1 LIIKLQDMTSSQKLL
16 NIAIIEDVE
25 DIRVNLKEYLE
36 SMDDIGSVLAVGS
49 MEEFFERG
57 NIKNPPDV
65 VLNDIGL
72 PGMDGIE
79 GIKTI
84 RNLFPD
90 TDIIMLT
97 VFSDSEKIFK
107 SICAGATGY
116 ALKGTPMPE
125 IHKAIQEIKAG
136 GSYMS
141 PSIARKVMNHFIPE
155 KKYKTEG
162 LTPKEKQI
170 VEALTEGL
178 SYKLIAD
185 KLGMSMDTVRFH
197 IKNIYRKLHVNSKA
211 EVITKAYRGEI

>member
-1 LIIKLQDMTSSQKLL
+1 MSTSKKL
-16 NIAIIEDVE
+16 NITIIEDVE
-25 DIRVNLKEYLE
+25 DIRINLKEYLE
-36 SMDDIGSVLAVGS
+36 GMDDVASVLAVDS
-49 MEEFFERG
+49 MEAFFEQG
-57 NIKNPPDV
+57 NIKHPPDV

-72 PGMDGIE
+72 PGMNGIE
-79 GIKTI
+79 GIKMI
-84 RNLFPD
+84 RTLFPD

-97 VFSDSEKIFK
+97 VFSDSDKIFQ

-125 IHKAIQEIKAG
+125 IYKAILEIKAG

-141 PSIARKVMNHFIPE
+141 PSIARKVMNYFIPE

-185 KLGMSMDTVRFH
+185 KLSMSMDTVRFH

-211 EVITKAYRGEI
+211 EVISKAYRGEI

>member
-1 LIIKLQDMTSSQKLL
+1 MSNKKL

-25 DIRVNLKEYLE
+25 DIRTNLKEYLE
-36 SMDDIGSVLAVGS
+36 GMEDVESVLAVDS
-49 MEEFFERG
+49 MEAFFAQG
-57 NIKNPPDV
+57 NIKHPPDV

-72 PGMDGIE
+72 PGMNGIE
-79 GIKTI
+79 GIKMI
-84 RNLFPD
+84 RTLFPD

-97 VFSDSEKIFK
+97 VFSDSDKIFQ

-125 IHKAIQEIKAG
+125 IYKAIMEIKAG

-141 PSIARKVMNHFIPE
+141 PSIARKVMNYFIPE

-185 KLGMSMDTVRFH
+185 KLSMSMDTVRFH

-211 EVITKAYRGEI
+211 EVISKAYRGEI

>member
-1 LIIKLQDMTSSQKLL
+1 MSNKKL

-25 DIRVNLKEYLE
+25 DIRTNLKEYLE
-36 SMDDIGSVLAVGS
+36 GMEDIESVLAVDS
-49 MEEFFERG
+49 MEAFFAQG
-57 NIKNPPDV
+57 NIKHPPDV

-72 PGMDGIE
+72 PGMNGIE
-79 GIKTI
+79 GIKMI
-84 RNLFPD
+84 RTLFPD

-97 VFSDSEKIFK
+97 VFSDSDKIFQ

-125 IHKAIQEIKAG
+125 IYKAIMEIKAG

-141 PSIARKVMNHFIPE
+141 PSIARKVMNYFIPE

-185 KLGMSMDTVRFH
+185 KLSMSMDTVRFH

-211 EVITKAYRGEI
+211 EVISKAYRGEI